1 MFTDRATLAI
11 SEALANRDRKAA
23 GRGSLDHGEP
33 AGALLA
39 PITIGRGLTAAMV
52 PRLAMLVDRYG
63 WRSARRRSSAGGAPH
78 VEDVGVSSN
87 GAGRG
92 TRQAIVDRL
101 TDARG
106 DPGACDVGRVG

>member
-1 MFTDRATLAI
+1 
-11 SEALANRDRKAA
+11 
-23 GRGSLDHGEP
+23 
-33 AGALLA
+33 
-39 PITIGRGLTAAMV
+39 MV

-63 WRSARRRSSAGGAPH
+63 LAQCTAGRALGGAPH
-78 VEDVGVSSN
+78 VEDVGVNSD

-106 DPGACDVGRVG
+106 DPGACDVGRVC